1 MMPVQPTQSANTSVE
16 IPTLHSLGIPSPV
29 YIRKLRKM
37 SDWNGPIV
45 SLFDINTPEH
55 SVYYVSS
62 DMDLYLSVAAL
73 NAKRLSEDEQLDLVY
88 ILPDEFNLAS
98 IKPFQTDDAEAIY
111 CYQARKLHHGII
123 TDNHNEKDKIHGLVK
138 KLKDADRKAIR
149 IRSKQALRII
159 EHLRPSGCHSYKL
172 NRISSKI
179 SRRLASEPQLT
190 GEVSVACDGDD
201 IATQSAGLAPAHP
214 RCWLNDGCAL
224 ETLVRLEFWGRD
236 REF

>member
-1 MMPVQPTQSANTSVE
+1 
-16 IPTLHSLGIPSPV
+16 
-29 YIRKLRKM
+29 M
-37 SDWNGPIV
+37 SDWTGPVV

-123 TDNHNEKDKIHGLVK
+123 TDNHNEKDKIHSLVK
-138 KLKDADRKAIR
+138 KLKDADRKPIR

-172 NRISSKI
+172 NRESNPPILCKPCGEPKATIVDLSVSLLPKPDIDSIAKPTLPNTSFMEGAATALRSLWEFLLHVFRRIIS
-179 SRRLASEPQLT
+179 LF
-190 GEVSVACDGDD
+190 
-201 IATQSAGLAPAHP
+201 QSG
-214 RCWLNDGCAL
+214 RNND
-224 ETLVRLEFWGRD
+224 
-236 REF
+236 